1 MRIAFVAMVVALGA
15 PTSLVGQLVETPL
28 VIRDVTLIDASGVP
42 PAPHTTLVIRG
53 RRIAALGPASEVAIP
68 DGSRII
74 EGQGQFVIP
83 GLWDLHVHAMREG
96 RSAWHFPLYLANG
109 VTGVREMGTFL
120 DSLDSWRARLAAG
133 YPGPRIVAAG
143 HIVDGPRPSGAV
155 RPPPGRPTPAW
166 VFAIPITSSDQA
178 RVVVDSLI
186 RHRVD
191 FIKVYS
197 GLSREAYLAV
207 AKAARARGV
216 PFAGHVP
223 DAITPMEAAE
233 AGQRSIEHL
242 TGVLEAC
249 TPGASDVE
257 AKIMDLLSSGLPAD
271 SVRVAVRALVRDG
284 LAAYSLEHCAPTIES
299 FIVNQ
304 TRHVPTLVVLRG
316 QAQASDP
323 AVIADPR
330 RRYIPDKIISRW
342 DPRRDVDD
350 AIIEMMYDKRVE
362 IVGDLHRSGVTILAG
377 TDASDETNVFPGFSL
392 HDELTLLVEAGLEPL
407 EAIQAATSSPASF
420 LGHADSLG
428 TIEVGKL
435 ADLVLLNADP
445 LVDIRNTQR
454 IAAVVFDGELLDRND
469 LDALLA
475 EAEAAA
481 RHEAGAP

>member
-1 MRIAFVAMVVALGA
+1 MRIVLIALVVALGV
-15 PTSLVGQLVETPL
+15 PTSLVGQLAETPL
-28 VIRDVTLIDASGVP
+28 VIRDVTLIDASGAA
-42 PAPHTTLVIRG
+42 PAPHTTLIIRE
-53 RRIAALGPASEVAIP
+53 RRIATLGPASEIEIP

-74 EGQGQFVIP
+74 EGRDRFVIP

-96 RSAWHFPLYLANG
+96 RSAWHFPLYMANG

-143 HIVDGPRPSGAV
+143 HIVDGPRPPGVV

-166 VFAIPITSSDQA
+166 VFAIPITSTDQA

-207 AKAARARGV
+207 AEAARARGV

-223 DAITPMEAAE
+223 DAITPIEAAE

-242 TGVLEAC
+242 TGILEVC

-257 AKIMDLLSSGLPAD
+257 AQVMDLLGSGLPAD
-271 SVRVAVRALVRDG
+271 SVRVAVQVLVRDG

-316 QAQASDP
+316 HAQASDP

-330 RRYIPDKIISRW
+330 RRYIPDKIVSRW
-342 DPRRDVDD
+342 EPRRDVDD
-350 AIIEMMYDKRVE
+350 AIIDMMYDKRVE

-392 HDELTLLVEAGLEPL
+392 HDELALLVEAGLEPL
-407 EAIQAATSSPASF
+407 EAIQAATSSSANF

-435 ADLVLLNADP
+435 ADLVLLDADP
-445 LVDIRNTQR
+445 LADIRNTQR
-454 IAAVVFDGELLDRND
+454 IVAVVFNGKLLGRND

-475 EAEAAA
+475 DAETAA
-481 RHEAGAP
+481 RRQAEEP